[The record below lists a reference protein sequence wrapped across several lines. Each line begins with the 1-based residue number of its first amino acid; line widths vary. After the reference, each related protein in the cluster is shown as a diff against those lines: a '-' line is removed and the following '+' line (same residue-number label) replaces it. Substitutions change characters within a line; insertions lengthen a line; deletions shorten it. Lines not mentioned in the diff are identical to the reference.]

1 MAIRN
6 VAMGVVVLLVL
17 VLGACRPAPEE
28 SPPVAEPEPTE
39 PGPTE
44 GETTETETEEVEEG
58 VVTAAASDVRRVYLE
73 YLPEGGE
80 ECLRVHDPSTS
91 IQRRR
96 PPSRVQWQE
105 FDTEEE
111 LQWVI
116 EFDEAKGGDPVL
128 PGRMVIPCRLGSGY
142 RSPLPTGTGDAR
154 WTYSVSVFECENGQP
169 RNEPVCMVDPE
180 ILIWK

>member
-6 VAMGVVVLLVL
+6 VPMGVAVLLVL

-28 SPPVAEPEPTE
+28 GPQVTEPEPTE
-39 PGPTE
+39 PGP
-44 GETTETETEEVEEG
+44 TETETEEVEEG
-58 VVTAAASDVRRVYLE
+58 VMTAERPEVRYVFLE

-80 ECLRVHDPSTS
+80 ECLRVHDPSAS

-96 PPSRVQWQE
+96 PPSRVEWQA
-105 FDTEEE
+105 FDTGEE

-116 EFDEAKGGDPVL
+116 EYDEAKGGDPVL

-154 WTYSVSVFECENGQP
+154 WTYSVSVFRCENGQP
-169 RNEPVCMVDPE
+169 RSEPLCMVDPE